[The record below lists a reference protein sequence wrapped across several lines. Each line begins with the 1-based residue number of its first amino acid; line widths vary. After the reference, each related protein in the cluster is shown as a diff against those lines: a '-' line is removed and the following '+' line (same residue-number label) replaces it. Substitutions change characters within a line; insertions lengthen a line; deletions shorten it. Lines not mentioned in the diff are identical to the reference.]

1 MRLRDLVLGLSA
13 GGVDP
18 FAVLGLPATM
28 AIDARELERTY
39 LRLSRESHPDF
50 DPDGAVRMAEINEA
64 YRTLR
69 DPWSRAQALVD
80 RHDARLMEQRAK
92 LDPAFL
98 MDALEL
104 AEEVAQ
110 SRGEPADELRE
121 RIRHSLDDTLK
132 RVRDACA
139 EGQQAYW
146 VCPVIEE
153 SKEGDVQTAV
163 DTMRK

>member
-1 MRLRDLVLGLSA
+1 M
-13 GGVDP
+13 DP
-18 FAVLGLPATM
+18 FAVLGLSASM

-50 DPDGAVRMAEINEA
+50 APDGAARMAEINDA

-80 RHDARLMEQRAK
+80 LHDEKLMAQRAK
-92 LDPAFL
+92 LDPSFL

-110 SRGEPADELRE
+110 TRGEPAKELRL
-121 RIRHSLDDTLK
+121 RIRRSLDDTLA
-132 RVRDACA
+132 RVCQALDRAAFA
-139 EGQQAYW
+139 EAATLLHEARYARKAL
-146 VCPVIEE
+146 VDL
-153 SKEGDVQTAV
+153 EGTA
-163 DTMRK
+163 